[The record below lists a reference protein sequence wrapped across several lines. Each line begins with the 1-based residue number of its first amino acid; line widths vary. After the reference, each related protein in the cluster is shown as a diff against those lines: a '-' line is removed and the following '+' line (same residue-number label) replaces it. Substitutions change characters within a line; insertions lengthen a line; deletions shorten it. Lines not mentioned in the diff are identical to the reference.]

1 MPVTQANPTRKYACV
16 VVKLYLPP
24 QRSSCHVK
32 ESAYSAKKNPAKE
45 VAWSLLPSFFW
56 PWFVIHATCLRIFC
70 SPEFVLHIRWVSE
83 HESNHV
89 TIGWGGSHRTATCNQ
104 GCYVMALIRLMIH
117 ESSYLDS
124 TLLVNPTHRLCDSGG
139 RQTPEIRQKCIQTE
153 KFPLFC
159 HSIAP
164 LAEDRGIERG
174 HACSCVSTNNFS
186 PFISSQTPSH
196 SVKIV
201 T

>member
-56 PWFVIHATCLRIFC
+56 PWFVIHATCSRIFC
-70 SPEFVLHIRWVSE
+70 SPEFALHIRWVSE

-124 TLLVNPTHRLCDSGG
+124 TLLVNPTL
-139 RQTPEIRQKCIQTE
+139 RQPIGCVIQVVGAGKTLEIRQKCIQTE
-153 KFPLFC
+153 NFPPLC
-159 HSIAP
+159 QRIAP
-164 LAEDRGIERG
+164 S
-174 HACSCVSTNNFS
+174 HAMPHTT
-186 PFISSQTPSH
+186 SSSRQFLH
-196 SVKIV
+196 
-201 T
+201 